1 MGKFSHIIRT
11 GAALAALAGLV
22 AGCGTPPSGAP
33 MGNVLPSLTQLP
45 VSQVESFAVPTQE
58 SWVADAPNLWRAG
71 DGRYVARTTGD
82 VATASL
88 TFSNLLS
95 NVFVEVDYVRDPGS
109 VGAGGIVA
117 RATPDFKAWEA
128 GSGYLFGVGS
138 DGEGW
143 QASIIRQTYG
153 EVGYVL
159 AWTNISAFAGES
171 NHIVVLLSGRLL
183 QFYVNGVLFWEGLD
197 RGPDSG
203 GVGLF
208 ASTPEGFGAT
218 HEFSSFVVK
227 NAEPSAVSPTIGGE
241 PVKTPPAAKSKKEEK
256 SSPKADK
263 KEKSASEADS
273 GAVPAAASVA
283 VAAPAM
289 VPTSSTDSGPDR
301 SPILRPG
308 FLMRV
313 SVLVSGKREIDGEVK
328 RVSDNNM
335 LDLPLIGQIPVEGVS
350 LRRLNEILQERY
362 SEFFVNPQVIAEF
375 VMEER
380 ADAISPWGSVVVLG
394 RVRTPGRVNIPPTQD
409 LRLSAAIQLAGGLDT
424 SARASA
430 IRLTRKKD
438 DGTTEQTTVDFT
450 AVGQHG
456 EIGNDLLLR
465 AGDLIFVPER
475 IF

>member
-1 MGKFSHIIRT
+1 MGKFSHIII
-11 GAALAALAGLV
+11 GNAAALAALTCLV

-33 MGNVLPSLTQLP
+33 VGNVLPSLAQLP
-45 VSQVESFAVPTQE
+45 VSQLESFAAPAPE
-58 SWVADAPNLWRAG
+58 GWVSDTPGIWRAG
-71 DGRYVARTTGD
+71 DGRYIALTTGD

-95 NVFVEVDYVRDPGS
+95 NAFVEVDYIRKPGS

-117 RATPDFKAWEA
+117 RATPDFKAWET

-143 QASIIRQTYG
+143 QASIIRQASD

-171 NHIVVLLSGRLL
+171 NHIAVLLSGRLL

-197 RGPDSG
+197 RGPVSG

-208 ASTPEGFGAT
+208 ASTPEGFGAA
-218 HEFSSFVVK
+218 HEFSSFSVK
-227 NAEPSAVSPTIGGE
+227 NAGPSVASPAVEGEPEKAPPVAKVKKEKKKKNRADKKDESAEKTDSEAASAVAAVSP
-241 PVKTPPAAKSKKEEK
+241 V
-256 SSPKADK
+256 
-263 KEKSASEADS
+263 
-273 GAVPAAASVA
+273 V
-283 VAAPAM
+283 APA
-289 VPTSSTDSGPDR
+289 SSSDAGPDR

-335 LDLPLIGQIPVEGVS
+335 LDLPLIGQISVEGVS
-350 LRRLNEILQERY
+350 LRRLNDILQARY

-380 ADAISPWGSVVVLG
+380 ADAISPWGSVVILG

-409 LRLSAAIQLAGGLDT
+409 LRLSTAIQLAGGLDT

-456 EIGNDLLLR
+456 EIGNDLLLK